1 MFANTILIAEIA
13 RQRQSEIQARAERR
27 HRLFRG
33 PMTGPVASR
42 TITTLLS
49 QSGCT
54 SPSEARVA

>member
-1 MFANTILIAEIA
+1 MFANTTLIAEIA

-42 TITTLLS
+42 TITLPSLAAR
-49 QSGCT
+49 T
-54 SPSEARVA
+54 SPSEARLA

>member
-13 RQRQSEIQARAERR
+13 RQRQSEIQARSERR

-33 PMTGPVASR
+33 AMTGPVASR
-42 TITTLLS
+42 TIALPSLTAR
-49 QSGCT
+49 T

>member
-13 RQRQSEIQARAERR
+13 RQRQSEILVRAERR

-33 PMTGPVASR
+33 PMTGPVARGTAASLPSR
-42 TITTLLS
+42 PAR
-49 QSGCT
+49 T